1 MLRLIAG
8 NGAASALYAAI
19 GVGLGALI
27 RNQVGAIIGALGWI
41 FLIEPLLT
49 LIPGFEDVIT
59 KWFPSGA
66 ATALAGTATASEALD
81 QIPAGLVLAAYAA
94 LFVAAGLLVLRD
106 RDVSA

>member
-1 MLRLIAG
+1 VLKLIAG
-8 NGAASALYAAI
+8 NTAAAALYAAI
-19 GVGLGALI
+19 GVGLGALL

-59 KWFPSGA
+59 RWFPTGA
-66 ATALAGTATASEALD
+66 ANALAGTANSSDALD
-81 QIPAGLVLAAYAA
+81 QVPAGLVLAVYAA
-94 LFVAAGLLVLRD
+94 IFVAAGLFVLRD